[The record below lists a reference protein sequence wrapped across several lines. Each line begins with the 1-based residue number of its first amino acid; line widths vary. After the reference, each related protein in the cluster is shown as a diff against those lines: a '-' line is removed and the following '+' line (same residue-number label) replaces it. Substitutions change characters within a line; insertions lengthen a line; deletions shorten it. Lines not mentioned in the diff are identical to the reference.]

1 MCEKRHL
8 RFTSYSPADT
18 LAIARA
24 LGGVLRPGD
33 VVALTGDLG
42 AGKTLFCKG
51 VGEALG
57 IPRDRI
63 VSPTFTIVTEHS
75 GPIPL
80 THVDVYRLD
89 AVREAEEIGIP
100 ELLQGGGVCLVEWGE
115 KIAEL
120 LPTDCIQV
128 TFSISGD
135 DRREIAVLAPDHP
148 RFHDFR
154 VRSQRFHPG
163 G

>member
-1 MCEKRHL
+1 VIL
-8 RFTSYSPADT
+8 RFTANSPADT
-18 LAIARA
+18 LAIAKA

-51 VGEALG
+51 VGGALG
-57 IPRDRI
+57 IPPDRI
-63 VSPTFTIVTEHS
+63 VSPTFTIVTEHA
-75 GPIPL
+75 GPVPL
-80 THVDVYRLD
+80 THVDLYRLD
-89 AVREAEEIGIP
+89 TARDAEEIGIP
-100 ELLQGGGVCLVEWGE
+100 ELLSGEGVCLVEWGE
-115 KIAEL
+115 KIAGL

-135 DRREIAVLAPDHP
+135 DRREIVIIAPDHP
-148 RFHDFR
+148 RLDDFR
-154 VRSQRFHPG
+154 VRSQRFQPG